1 MDHRTWSMRG
11 KRLSCLTGRKV
22 VPLCLIAK
30 LCVCQ
35 SLNAS
40 HLDDTNMME
49 EEGNSSV
56 TDRRGQR
63 NNGTEISQSK
73 WVTSHLLLSDFPWKR
88 SEKSIFWQ
96 IVSHLSNDVMVF
108 NPETLTLYKY
118 RCAGCGTPRGD
129 VIQHLLIVAL
139 PYGVTKCARVNLNL
153 AAEVA
158 WLLSVFSPLYLWLCW
173 GPAPYPETKRK
184 LSWLCFVCAACLTGR
199 TIPSAA
205 AAAAEG
211 QSDRRQHTSRPDSR
225 HWMSLF

>member
-1 MDHRTWSMRG
+1 MRG

-22 VPLCLIAK
+22 VPLCLIAR

-35 SLNAS
+35 SLNVS
-40 HLDDTNMME
+40 HVDDTNTME
-49 EEGNSSV
+49 EEGISS
-56 TDRRGQR
+56 DRPGQR
-63 NNGTEISQSK
+63 NYWTEISQSK
-73 WVTSHLLLSDFPWKR
+73 RVTSHLLLSDFPWKR

-96 IVSHLSNDVMVF
+96 IVRHCLC

-118 RCAGCGTPRGD
+118 RCAAGGTPRGD
-129 VIQHLLIVAL
+129 VIQYLLIVAL

-184 LSWLCFVCAACLTGR
+184 LSWLCFVCACCLTGR
-199 TIPSAA
+199 TIPSWAA
-205 AAAAEG
+205 AAAAG
-211 QSDRRQHTSRPDSR
+211 PARAVRQTTTH
-225 HWMSLF
+225 